1 VGRWCRCPAWAGR
14 SPVPGSAYCA
24 TKFALEGL
32 TQALRDEVDE
42 RVRFLIVEPGSFR
55 TGLFGPGAA
64 HLSTPMPEYAA
75 TVGPTRGYVTGG
87 DGEQPGDPAKA
98 AAAILAAL
106 DAEHPPL
113 RLALGGDAVDAVRA
127 ELAGRGAELAEWESL
142 ARDTAFDG

>member
-1 VGRWCRCPAWAGR
+1 
-14 SPVPGSAYCA
+14 
-24 TKFALEGL
+24 
-32 TQALRDEVDE
+32 
-42 RVRFLIVEPGSFR
+42 
-55 TGLFGPGAA
+55 
-64 HLSTPMPEYAA
+64 MPEYAA